1 MTLQSRRWP
10 VPGFRPAEC
19 THSDRICSRICSR
32 ICRRAFQIQPQPP
45 SGDDRLV
52 CGWGRGASPLH
63 PEDPPLLPLS
73 FLPLRASAL
82 LCPPPLQTRPLSPS
96 RNLLI
101 LGRPGFNTLRC
112 CEAIVGQVSAGA
124 VWDFSRWAGLCTQLS
139 LVGPGDGRAAGPGHA
154 LVSAEA
160 LVASPSTAGSSL
172 SLRDCGGWAVKVE
185 GRREP
190 AGQGERG
197 QTLGGHT
204 TEPLSYVPACGPITL
219 GHNDPLFR
227 ACGETR
233 PLHLHLGPLDQ
244 VSPAML
250 TMASGKV
257 TQSGPGG

>member
-19 THSDRICSRICSR
+19 THSDRICNRV
-32 ICRRAFQIQPQPP
+32 CRRVPCLPDTASAA

-52 CGWGRGASPLH
+52 CGWGREASPLH

-73 FLPLRASAL
+73 LLPLRASAL

-124 VWDFSRWAGLCTQLS
+124 VWDLSRWAGLCTQLS

-160 LVASPSTAGSSL
+160 FVASPSTAGSSL
-172 SLRDCGGWAVKVE
+172 SLRDWGRGGGRAVKVE

-197 QTLGGHT
+197 QTLRGHT
-204 TEPLSYVPACGPITL
+204 AEPLSYVPACGPITL

-233 PLHLHLGPLDQ
+233 PLHLHLGLWIR
-244 VSPAML
+244 SAL
-250 TMASGKV
+250 
-257 TQSGPGG
+257 